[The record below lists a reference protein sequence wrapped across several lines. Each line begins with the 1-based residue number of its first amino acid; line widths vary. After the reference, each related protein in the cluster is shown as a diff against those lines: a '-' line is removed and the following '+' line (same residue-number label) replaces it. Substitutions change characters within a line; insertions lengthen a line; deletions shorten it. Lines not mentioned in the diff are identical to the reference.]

1 MPKRSPH
8 LPELLS
14 GKKKKKSEVSQE
26 GPGSSSNA
34 DAALASAASADL
46 LAKALVNPL
55 EGLAEEV
62 ETELCKLH
70 GCPSSREYK
79 ASIRN
84 LLANLRR
91 NEVLR
96 ANVCSRA
103 LSPYDL
109 VRMAPKDLATEK
121 HREVLQKTEDKMM
134 SRCTMHSAAQGVA
147 TSDFQCP
154 LEECKSRACSYVDA
168 GRRDIGK
175 SETWGAKDAEGK
187 GRAVTC
193 LTCGHKWEADMC

>member
-1 MPKRSPH
+1 MPKRSPD

-14 GKKKKKSEVSQE
+14 GKKKKKEAPQE
-26 GPGSSSNA
+26 SPTSSNT

-46 LAKALVNPL
+46 LAKALVNPPR
-55 EGLAEEV
+55 GIAEEI

-70 GCPSSREYK
+70 GAPTSREYK

-103 LSPYDL
+103 LTPFDL

-134 SRCTMHSAAQGVA
+134 SRSTMHSAVQGLA

-193 LTCGHKWEADMC
+193 LTCGHRWEADMC